1 MTKYIMLCVLQ
12 FTVCGMHFMLCALQ
26 FMHCVLQFM
35 VCGMQIMLYAL
46 QFLLCALQFMLCA
59 LQFCIISCNVVSN
72 DMNINKIK
80 YLTFKKQKMSREY
93 SRFHNET
100 DNDGRFWQSKLY
112 NDIEKDQIS
121 AQKETNKW
129 LKSVSNTQNQQTEL
143 NKWNNP
149 SFNQNSF
156 GYSRFGDQNKS
167 GSQWNNTQFTNEI
180 NKTQNKDAKF
190 WPKNNETD
198 KTPLFSTKSISRFV

>member
-1 MTKYIMLCVLQ
+1 MVCGLHFMLCVLQ
-12 FTVCGMHFMLCALQ
+12 FMLYVLQ
-26 FMHCVLQFM
+26 FLPCVSQFM
-35 VCGMQIMLYAL
+35 VCGMQFMLYV
-46 QFLLCALQFMLCA
+46 

-80 YLTFKKQKMSREY
+80 TLTFKKQKMSREY